1 MFSSERLREGSDIF
15 WLLATRPNSF
25 FLEPG
30 PACGC
35 KPPSRQQYVP
45 RLASF
50 TLCQQLAVSQSVS
63 VMEVTRRRV
72 LLLWFKERETE
83 KAVLLSSQI
92 PPRGIR
98 EKEREREREARPKRT
113 ESKCGPEKENAHSP
127 HRCNPLF
134 LCSSQSQ

>member
-1 MFSSERLREGSDIF
+1 MYSSERLREGSDIF

-98 EKEREREREARPKRT
+98 EKERERERGPPEENRIKVWTRKRERT
-113 ESKCGPEKENAHSP
+113 FPTLLQSP
-127 HRCNPLF
+127 FSL
-134 LCSSQSQ
+134 